1 MLLRGIFVGVWVFF
15 SSVSWGA
22 EICERLLKKDF
33 RETSNIRLAY
43 NDVGVVLDKNAEFID
58 KIRFGS
64 SAFESSL
71 SVGDQVIEI
80 NGEDISNIEEDKLK
94 KYIATR
100 NILLKTIGPDGEAKT
115 ISLERTPYL
124 GHPIVEFDVI
134 LRDLET
140 VSYTH
145 LRAHET

>member
-43 NDVGVVLDKNAEFID
+43 NDVGVVLDKKAEFID

-94 KYIATR
+94 KYLATR
-100 NILLKTIGPDGEAKT
+100 TL
-115 ISLERTPYL
+115 SL
-124 GHPIVEFDVI
+124 
-134 LRDLET
+134 
-140 VSYTH
+140 
-145 LRAHET
+145 